1 MEDDFSNIKPH
12 LKERHYKQHDLADST
27 TNNEVDDDSLFIDV
41 KISEGRKQR
50 IVVRSTDS
58 PAKVAKDFV
67 DRHGLDAVSQI
78 ELEETLR
85 AQMAISFA

>member
-1 MEDDFSNIKPH
+1 M
-12 LKERHYKQHDLADST
+12 
-27 TNNEVDDDSLFIDV
+27 

-67 DRHGLDAVSQI
+67 ERHGLDAVSQI

-85 AQMAISFA
+85 AQMAISFTLKNHQENAIAAIQKPQTESLLSQRTGASKKGAVYKR